1 MRITGIA
8 RVVSLGQ
15 VPSNLSTPAIYK
27 ALAETLELFYFMR
40 IHWNSARG
48 ELGGKFKSCS
58 RFFLS
63 RPYKSSIK
71 QIYPGDLFIETESPI
86 RYDNVTFCLFA
97 FHKGF
102 LHGNI
107 SSSVY

>member
-1 MRITGIA
+1 MRI
-8 RVVSLGQ
+8 
-15 VPSNLSTPAIYK
+15 Y
-27 ALAETLELFYFMR
+27 
-40 IHWNSARG
+40 WNGACG
-48 ELGGKFKSCS
+48 ELGGKSKSYS
-58 RFFLS
+58 IFFCQSLI
-63 RPYKSSIK
+63 KNWIK
-71 QIYPGDLFIETESPI
+71 QIHPGDLFIETESPI